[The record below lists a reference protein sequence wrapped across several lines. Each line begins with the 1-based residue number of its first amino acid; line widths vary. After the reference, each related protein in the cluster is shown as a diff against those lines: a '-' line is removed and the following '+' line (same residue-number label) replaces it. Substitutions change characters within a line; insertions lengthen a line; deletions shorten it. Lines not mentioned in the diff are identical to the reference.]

1 MIFFAQINIIP
12 LTELLDPKGKAT
24 ELALH
29 HLGFEGV
36 ANVRIGKYIT
46 LELEAPSLEV
56 ASNELEKMSL
66 QLLSNPVIETFEI
79 KLQPANP

>member
-1 MIFFAQINIIP
+1 MIFLAQVNIMP

-29 HLGFEGV
+29 HLGFKS
-36 ANVRIGKYIT
+36 ATNVRIGKHIT
-46 LELEAPSLEV
+46 LEVEAPSLDI
-56 ASNELEKMSL
+56 AYNELEKMAL